1 VPAVDGEWHPA
12 FSSVADLLAAQT
24 LEANGGGGALAVY
37 HRGDKV
43 VDIWAG
49 ARDPEGTPWTEDTLA
64 LSWSTTK
71 GVLATAVAMA
81 VDRGLLDYDQPVA
94 TWWPEFASRG
104 KEEILLRHVL
114 AHEAGLFRLRH
125 LVGDATELNDWDH
138 MVGLLA
144 GDRPVHPAGAA
155 NGYHALSF
163 AWLAGEPLRRTTGSS
178 VGAFVREE
186 IAAPL
191 GLDGL
196 FIGLPDDQLTRLA
209 RPVTPSGGTPSDG
222 ITGISAPSSP
232 PISAP
237 DGDDP
242 FPLEFRPQNGIDAIA
257 VPGLLDRYDDPTY
270 VAFAQA
276 EIPSANGCFTARSL
290 ARLYAALAGG
300 GELDGTR
307 LLSSETLTRATTQ
320 QNDRPDLV
328 LGLPPGWRLGW
339 HMPFTATGVL
349 FDGFG
354 HFGFGGSGCWADPG
368 RNLVLAYTTNRVG
381 SGAALGDQRL
391 PQLGDAV
398 VAAADARP

>member
-1 VPAVDGEWHPA
+1 
-12 FSSVADLLAAQT
+12 
-24 LEANGGGGALAVY
+24 
-37 HRGDKV
+37 
-43 VDIWAG
+43 
-49 ARDPEGTPWTEDTLA
+49 
-64 LSWSTTK
+64 
-71 GVLATAVAMA
+71 
-81 VDRGLLDYDQPVA
+81 
-94 TWWPEFASRG
+94 
-104 KEEILLRHVL
+104 
-114 AHEAGLFRLRH
+114 
-125 LVGDATELNDWDH
+125 